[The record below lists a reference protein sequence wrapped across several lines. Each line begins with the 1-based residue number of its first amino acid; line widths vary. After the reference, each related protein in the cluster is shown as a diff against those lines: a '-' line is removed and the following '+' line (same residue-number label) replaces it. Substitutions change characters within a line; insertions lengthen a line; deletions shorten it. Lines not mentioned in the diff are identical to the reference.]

1 MTSPS
6 SRAASRV
13 AVVLCTRD
21 RPELLA
27 AALDAVAGAVRAD
40 DEVVVV
46 DSASTDPRA
55 VDPARERDVAVVR
68 LDRPGLSRARN
79 AGVSATSA
87 PIVAFT
93 DDDCRPA
100 PGWAEA
106 VAAGFTSSEVG
117 FLTGRVLADRT
128 GRMSVSCIVDEEPR
142 RIGPG
147 ADPFTIGVGANMA
160 MRRVALAGVGGF
172 DERLGAGAH
181 LRAGE
186 DVDVWW
192 RLLDAGW
199 EGAYA
204 PGCVVTH
211 VQWRSDGQAL
221 RLSYGYGLG
230 AGALAV
236 KAVRAGQRGGWGLL
250 RQRLW
255 DDGLRRAAG
264 DLRDG
269 YQSGALASLLQ
280 AAGAA
285 SGAVQALRW
294 PRPTSPG

>member
-1 MTSPS
+1 MT
-6 SRAASRV
+6 AAPDDRV

-21 RPELLA
+21 RPALLA
-27 AALDAVAGAVRAD
+27 DALDAVIGAVRAA

-46 DSASTDPRA
+46 DSASADPGA
-55 VDPARERDVAVVR
+55 VEPAHARDIPVVR
-68 LDRPGLSRARN
+68 LERAGLSRARN
-79 AGVSATSA
+79 AGVAATTA
-87 PIVAFT
+87 PLVAFT
-93 DDDCRPA
+93 DDDCRTA

-106 VAAGFTSSEVG
+106 VAAGFRHPGTG
-117 FLTGRVLADRT
+117 FMTGRVEADRT
-128 GRMSVSCIVDEEPR
+128 GRMSVSCVVDEEPR
-142 RIGPG
+142 RIRQG

-160 MRRVALAGVGGF
+160 MRRVALDGIGGF
-172 DERLGAGAH
+172 DERLGAGAR

-186 DVDVWW
+186 DVDAWW
-192 RLLDAGW
+192 RLLNAGW

-211 VQWRSDGQAL
+211 VQWRSDAQAL

-230 AGALAV
+230 AGAVAV
-236 KAVRAGQRGGWGLL
+236 KAVRARQPGGWALL

-255 DDGLRRAAG
+255 ADGVRRAAG

-285 SGAVQALRW
+285 SGAAQALAWRSR
-294 PRPTSPG
+294 PR